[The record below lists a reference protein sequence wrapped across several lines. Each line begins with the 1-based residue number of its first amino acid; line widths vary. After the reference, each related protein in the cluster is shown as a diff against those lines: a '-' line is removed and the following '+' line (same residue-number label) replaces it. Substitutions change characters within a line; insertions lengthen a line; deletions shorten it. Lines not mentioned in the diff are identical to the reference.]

1 MGDVMTNGQSIGFG
15 KILWVVL
22 LAVTANAPAFAQP
35 NPYVEVEDWLEPP
48 EGRAMGAVSSVYTDA
63 DGNLWLAE
71 RCGQNSCV
79 GRDEYSPI
87 HVYEPSGRWIRSL
100 GKGLLAWPHGIYV
113 DPDGNVWVTDARSD
127 GSRGHQVFKLSPDG
141 NILMTLGEAGVAG
154 DEPHQFDG
162 PTDVV
167 VAANG
172 DVFVTDGHEPESNNR
187 VLKYSADGRFITS
200 WGGTG
205 SEPSQFRVPHMI
217 AMDSTGRL
225 FVADRSNGR
234 VQIFDQEG
242 TFLEEWRQFGRA
254 TGLYIAEDDTIY
266 VSDNQSD
273 ARRNPGWV
281 RGIRIGN
288 TADGL
293 VDAFIPIPNFDP
305 SVSAAVGAHGL
316 AANADGEIFGG
327 EVGAT
332 TVRKYVRR

>member
-1 MGDVMTNGQSIGFG
+1 MTNGRRISSGRLFG
-15 KILWVVL
+15 ITL
-22 LAVTANAPAFAQP
+22 LALAAHATVLAQP
-35 NPYVEVEDWLEPP
+35 NPYVEVPDWLEPP

-63 DGNLWLAE
+63 DGKLWLAE

-79 GRDEYSPI
+79 DRNEYSPI
-87 HVYEPSGRWIRSL
+87 HVYEPTGRWVRSL

-113 DPDGNVWVTDARSD
+113 DSDGNVWVTDARSD
-127 GSRGHQVFKLSPDG
+127 GERGHQVFKLSPAGD
-141 NILMTLGEAGVAG
+141 ILMVLGQAGVAG
-154 DEPHQFDG
+154 NGDYQFDG

-172 DVFVTDGHEPESNNR
+172 DVFITDGHEPESNNR

-205 SEPSQFRVPHMI
+205 SGPGQFLVPHMI

-254 TGLYIAEDDTIY
+254 TGLYIAADDTIY

-273 ARRNPGWV
+273 ATRNPGWV
-281 RGIRIGN
+281 RGIRIGS
-288 TADGL
+288 TADGI
-293 VDAFIPIPNFDP
+293 VTAFIPIPNFDP
-305 SVSAAVGAHGL
+305 SISAAVGAHGL

-332 TVRKYVRR
+332 TVRTYVRR

>member
-1 MGDVMTNGQSIGFG
+1 MRDWPSLQSG
-15 KILWVVL
+15 KL
-22 LAVTANAPAFAQP
+22 LGLAPMALAACALAQGQP
-35 NPYVEVEDWLEPP
+35 NPYVEVADWLEPP

-87 HVYEPSGRWIRSL
+87 HVYEPSGRWIKSL
-100 GKGLLAWPHGIYV
+100 GRGLLTWPHGIYV
-113 DPDGNVWVTDARSD
+113 DADGNVWVTDARSD
-127 GSRGHQVFKLSPDG
+127 GSRGHQVFKLSPSGD
-141 NILMTLGEAGVAG
+141 ILMALGEPGVAG
-154 DEPHQFDG
+154 SGDYQFDG

-167 VAANG
+167 VAPNG
-172 DVFVTDGHEPESNNR
+172 DVFVTDGHEPQSNNR
-187 VLKYSADGRFITS
+187 VLKYTSDGRFIMS

-205 SEPSQFRVPHMI
+205 SAPGQFRVPHMI

-234 VQIFDQEG
+234 IQIFEQDG
-242 TFLEEWRQFGRA
+242 TFLDQWRQFGRA
-254 TGLYIAEDDTIY
+254 TGLYIADDDTLY

-273 ARRNPGWV
+273 ATRNPGWV
-281 RGIRIGN
+281 RGIRIGS
-288 TADGL
+288 TADGS
-293 VDAFIPIPNFDP
+293 VTAFIPISNFDP

-316 AANADGEIFGG
+316 AANAAGEIFGG
-327 EVGAT
+327 EVGAM

>member
-1 MGDVMTNGQSIGFG
+1 MKKAQSIDFVRM
-15 KILWVVL
+15 LCVVL
-22 LAVTANAPAFAQP
+22 LAVTANSAAVAQP
-35 NPYVEVEDWLEPP
+35 NPYVEVADWLEPP
-48 EGRAMGAVSSVYTDA
+48 EGRAMGAVSSVYTDP

-79 GRDEYSPI
+79 GRDEFSPI

-113 DPDGNVWVTDARSD
+113 DPDGNVWVTDARND
-127 GSRGHQVFKLSPDG
+127 ESRGHQVFKLSPDG
-141 NILMTLGEAGVAG
+141 DILMILGEAGVAG
-154 DEPHQFDG
+154 DGPYQFDG

-172 DVFVTDGHEPESNNR
+172 DVFITDGHEPESNNR

-205 SEPSQFRVPHMI
+205 SEPGQFLVPHMI

-242 TFLEEWRQFGRA
+242 TFLDEWRQFGRA
-254 TGLYIAEDDTIY
+254 TGLYIAQDDTIY

-273 ARRNPGWV
+273 ATRNPGWV

-288 TADGL
+288 TADGV

-316 AANADGEIFGG
+316 SANVAGEIFGG